1 MLYFSELFL
10 YTCIFMTWKHWG
22 FLDWKQWFL
31 FCVWNFTLDLYCLC
45 FSLQCMH
52 GFYLLVSFI
61 FAPQG
66 THLNDRVDAAN
77 KRAVKILRDQWN
89 LSFYMLNKFCAP
101 RCQIKN
107 YVYKTSLLRDTTHEQ
122 TLYKRLLSTTCSII
136 WFMSL
141 NSFTI
146 TWIDE
151 RYLKF
156 LQISPNMFHRCDTVK
171 STFSWSVSNETF

>member
-1 MLYFSELFL
+1 MYFHDLKTLGFFGLKAVVFILCLKLHTRSVLFV
-10 YTCIFMTWKHWG
+10 F
-22 FLDWKQWFL
+22 F
-31 FCVWNFTLDLYCLC
+31 VA
-45 FSLQCMH
+45 MH

-136 WFMSL
+136 WIMSL

-146 TWIDE
+146 TWINE
-151 RYLKF
+151 RYHKF

>member
-1 MLYFSELFL
+1 MYFHDLKTLGFFGLKAVVFILCLKLHTRSVLFV
-10 YTCIFMTWKHWG
+10 F
-22 FLDWKQWFL
+22 F
-31 FCVWNFTLDLYCLC
+31 VA
-45 FSLQCMH
+45 MH
-52 GFYLLVSFI
+52 VFYLLVSFI

-136 WFMSL
+136 WFMSFKFIYHYM
-141 NSFTI
+141 NRWTI
-146 TWIDE
+146 
-151 RYLKF
+151 
-156 LQISPNMFHRCDTVK
+156 S
-171 STFSWSVSNETF
+171 

>member
-1 MLYFSELFL
+1 MYFHDLKTLGFFGLKAVVFILCLKLHTRSVLFVFFVAMHARFL
-10 YTCIFMTWKHWG
+10 PSCFFYFYTTGYSFERSCRRSQQESSQNSSWPMKSLLLHV
-22 FLDWKQWFL
+22 KQIL
-31 FCVWNFTLDLYCLC
+31 CSKMPNQNF
-45 FSLQCMH
+45 
-52 GFYLLVSFI
+52 
-61 FAPQG
+61 
-66 THLNDRVDAAN
+66 
-77 KRAVKILRDQWN
+77 
-89 LSFYMLNKFCAP
+89 
-101 RCQIKN
+101 
-107 YVYKTSLLRDTTHEQ
+107 VYKTSLLRDTTHEQ